1 LKILSLIALSSLTLS
16 LLVSCSKLTDSSEP
30 VTTLSPPAAKYSLAQ
45 WSFNRDLFAG
55 EMDTVDFI
63 HAAADMG
70 FDGVEY
76 VSQFFADKVH
86 DFAYL
91 DKLNAAAQAAGIK
104 NVMLQ
109 VDNMGDL
116 GASDP
121 QLRAQAIAEGKLWVD
136 AASYLN
142 CELMRVNAH
151 GDGSPEQ
158 IKANN
163 IAAIGELAD
172 YAKQKG
178 VTLIIENHGGISNN
192 GAWLAD
198 LVAKL
203 ADKNVASLAD
213 FHNWC
218 TEREN
223 GQLWGAPCTQEY
235 DYYQGFA
242 ELIPS
247 AKGVS
252 VKAFEFDS
260 QGNETSMDF
269 AKFFKIMQQASYAG
283 YLGIEYEGT
292 SLPSREGILKTK
304 ALAEKS
310 WLAAQA
316 E

>member
-1 LKILSLIALSSLTLS
+1 MKILSLIALSSLTLC

-76 VSQFFADKVH
+76 VSQFFADKVQ

-91 DKLNAAAQAAGIK
+91 DKLNAAAQTAGIK

-198 LVAKL
+198 LVAQL

-252 VKAFEFDS
+252 VKAFEFDP